1 MDRRSFLR
9 LGTLSGLAAAGFGA
23 LLARAAGTD
32 YKAAVCVFLNGG
44 CDANN
49 LIVPLSTSG
58 YNDYRSAR
66 PSFALSQ
73 ASLLPIVPRS
83 GGTHGLHPA
92 MPELQSLFNQG
103 RVAVLANVGTLSR
116 PTTKAQALS
125 GSWPLPDNLLSHI
138 DQQNQWSALSPAL
151 LSPLAGQSIT
161 GWGGRMADA
170 LRNLNAGATFP
181 PVVSASGSNI
191 FCDADIVASTAVD
204 SAGAFSLPMTGDAG
218 VDAARNAALAQ
229 LAQDNGGLV
238 LQGAAAGGLS
248 SVLSQAVQVQSA
260 FSTTLRTA
268 FPATDIGQQLYRVAQ
283 LIAARNTL
291 GLSRQVFYV
300 ELGGFDSHAD
310 QLAAHQALL
319 PQLSQALAA
328 FYAATVELGVAPN
341 VTTFT
346 HSEFSRTLKPAGD
359 NGSGTDHAWGGHSFI
374 LGGAVNGGDL
384 YGAFPQ
390 LVLNG
395 PDDVTDEGRWVPT
408 TSVDQ
413 YAATV
418 AAWMGVPDSGLD
430 AVLPNLSNFA
440 VRRLGF
446 L

>member
-1 MDRRSFLR
+1 
-9 LGTLSGLAAAGFGA
+9 
-23 LLARAAGTD
+23 
-32 YKAAVCVFLNGG
+32 
-44 CDANN
+44 
-49 LIVPLSTSG
+49 
-58 YNDYRSAR
+58 
-66 PSFALSQ
+66 
-73 ASLLPIVPRS
+73 
-83 GGTHGLHPA
+83 

-103 RVAVLANVGTLSR
+103 RVAALANVGTLSR

-151 LSPLAGQSIT
+151 LSPLPGQSIT

-170 LRNLNAGATFP
+170 LRDLNAGSTFP

-191 FCDADIVASTAVD
+191 FCDADIAASTAVD
-204 SAGAFSLPMTGDAG
+204 PGGAFSVPLTGDAAI
-218 VDAARNAALAQ
+218 DAARNTALAQ

-248 SVLSQAVQVQSA
+248 SVLSQATQMQGA
-260 FSTTLRTA
+260 LSTTLRTA

-300 ELGGFDSHAD
+300 ELGGFDSHAG
-310 QLAAHQALL
+310 QLAAHQTLL

-359 NGSGTDHAWGGHSFI
+359 NGNGTDHAWGGHSFI
-374 LGGAVNGGDL
+374 LGGAVSGGDL
-384 YGAFPQ
+384 YGTFPQ

-413 YAATV
+413 YAATI
-418 AAWMGVPDSGLD
+418 AAWMGVPDSALNT
-430 AVLPNLSNFA
+430 VLPNLSNFA